1 MATRRSA
8 LLAILVS
15 GLMAQPSQAQSP
27 QSPEPPVF
35 PAQAE
40 VVRMDLVVRD
50 KAGRLVE
57 DLHPDEV
64 IVLEDGKPC
73 AVQSFRLVRAEEP
86 AAATGASAPAPARAA
101 SAPAPAPAASESL
114 ATVVALVFDQLGT
127 EAARNARAAALE
139 LTHRTFPKGSVFA
152 VFKIGQQFEVL
163 QPFTPDRSLLA
174 SAIEKATKGVDRA
187 QSPAALHPE
196 YDNAT
201 EEALAITRRAQQATG
216 MEKRFLEAEARMLRF
231 ADAAA
236 REGEG
241 QASLQPLIAIA
252 RGLALVQG
260 RKSLL
265 YFSEGL
271 AVPSSIE
278 ETFRAAVSAANR
290 ANVSVYAFDAR
301 GLRVR
306 APTVETKLALGVAQA
321 GAFDA
326 QQPSS
331 PSSGTV
337 RQDQPGGAPSGG
349 VDASELAQDA
359 LRMNRQAVLGDLAES
374 TGGFLVAETN
384 DLRPGIER
392 VVADLRA
399 YYDLGYAPPPGKA
412 DGKWRSIEVKVT
424 RPGVVVR
431 ARRGYLA
438 LPPGSPVVLPRELPL
453 AEALVAS
460 PMPRDLDL
468 RAAVLRFVGAGPE
481 TEALVWVEVPLAGVT
496 LAPGEATYAGRVSL
510 LGQVTDE
517 KGELVARLTHEA
529 VVEGPVAEVPKARGG
544 TTIVKRALRL
554 PPGRYS
560 LAIAGQDPAS
570 GRLGARRVGFEIPAA
585 ETPLRLGSVAI
596 VRADDAAEE
605 VPPSVDP
612 LRAGSLKAT
621 PLLGRAFPEGT
632 GAISLLL
639 SLYADPGAARP
650 EVDLEFRRDGQAVA
664 RAKPDLPAPDASGRI
679 TYIGS
684 LPTAGLAVGR
694 YEVWVRGHLGEA
706 EATEATAFTIEP
718 RAGVAAAT
726 AGVGPM
732 AAAAGPGS
740 IEDKKGVA
748 VPLATILER
757 AGRYVLEYE
766 STFSNLVAE
775 ETYRQ
780 WGPDPR
786 TNAGMI
792 ARTLRSDL
800 VFARLTGPL
809 PWGTFRDVYECDGQ
823 KVRDRESRLEKL
835 LFSKK
840 RSDFEQAQAILNESS
855 RFNLGRAHR
864 NVNTPTLGL
873 LFLRPD
879 NQKRLAFRRKGTRTI
894 AGFPTVEVAF
904 EEKASPSLVHD
915 RWTKDVP
922 ASGRFWID
930 ETRGAVLRTEI
941 EYDLETEKTKASVDS
956 WERGL
961 VSTEYRRDV
970 TIGSLVPDSM
980 TELYNLR
987 GIGRVEG
994 TARYGNYRRFEVA
1007 TGSAAALPITFGRDA
1022 VAASGGEEAAP
1033 GVSAGQTSA
1042 AGVPAAAPPTR
1053 PQDAW
1058 PEPPPAAKAVADLP
1072 MVDAPEAKGALGAL
1086 LQKAGD
1092 YVLRYQQSFRDVVAE
1107 ERYEQKSNVR
1117 EPLRPR
1123 LGSSMATRAQAGFAE
1138 NPRDALAADAQSR
1151 SRAQSRGPG
1160 EAAARVRSEV
1170 VFTML
1175 PGPVPFT
1182 LLRDVLEADERVLRA
1197 SGRLEPLFRSSP
1209 ASALR
1214 EAAGITV
1221 ESEKLILGPSVRTLS
1236 VPTVPLAYL
1245 QPDLRDSFAFK
1256 RRGPDEIRGE
1266 EVVELTFEE
1275 VGRPTLAQDGAGRD
1289 LPIRGSFWIR
1299 ERDGA
1304 VLRTRTVLAFGEA
1317 APDAPRGSLTAT
1329 TDYVDD
1335 AALGLL
1341 APREMAEVLEWRVS
1355 GLRLDQVGSV
1365 DGRARY
1371 SGFRRIGNGSVQ

>member
-1 MATRRSA
+1 MTTRLSAFLALPFIVLPSLPVRS
-8 LLAILVS
+8 
-15 GLMAQPSQAQSP
+15 QSV
-27 QSPEPPVF
+27 EPPVF
-35 PAQAE
+35 PAQAD

-57 DLHPDEV
+57 DLRPDEV

-86 AAATGASAPAPARAA
+86 VAAAPDAGGARRPAEVAATPAPG
-101 SAPAPAPAASESL
+101 ESL

-139 LTHRTFPKGSVFA
+139 LAHRTFPKGSVFA
-152 VFKIGQQFEVL
+152 VFKIGQDFRVL
-163 QPFTPDRSLLA
+163 QPFTPDRSLLPA
-174 SAIEKATKGVDRA
+174 AIERATSGGERA
-187 QSPAALHPE
+187 QSPAAFHPE

-201 EEALAITRRAQQATG
+201 EEALAITRKAQQASG

-231 ADAAA
+231 ADAVA

-271 AVPSSIE
+271 AVPPSIE

-306 APTVETKLALGVAQA
+306 APNAETKLALGVAQA
-321 GAFDA
+321 GAFGE

-331 PSSGTV
+331 PSGGSA
-337 RQDQPGGAPSGG
+337 RQDQPGVPAGG
-349 VDASELAQDA
+349 VDAAEAAADA

-384 DLRPGIER
+384 DLRPGLER

-399 YYDLGYAPPPGKA
+399 YYDVGYTPSSAKA
-412 DGKWRSIEVKVT
+412 DGKWRSIDVKVT

-453 AEALVAS
+453 AEALAAQAL
-460 PMPRDLDL
+460 PRDLDL
-468 RAAVLRFVGAGPE
+468 RAAVLRFAGAGPA

-496 LAPGEATYAGRVSL
+496 LAPGEATYTGRVSL

-517 KGELVARLTHEA
+517 QGELVARLTHEA
-529 VVEGPVAEVPKARGG
+529 VVEGSVAELSKAQQG
-544 TTIVKRALRL
+544 TTIVKRSLRL
-554 PPGRYS
+554 APGRYG

-570 GRLGARRVGFEIPAA
+570 GRLGARRLAFEIPTADGA
-585 ETPLRLGSVAI
+585 LRLGSAAV
-596 VRADDAAEE
+596 VRADDVAEATA
-605 VPPSVDP
+605 SSGDP
-612 LRAGSLKAT
+612 LRAGTLKAT

-632 GAISLLL
+632 GAVSLLL
-639 SLYADPGAARP
+639 SLYADPAAARP
-650 EVDLEFRRDGQAVA
+650 EVELEFRRDGQPVA
-664 RAKPDLPAPDASGRI
+664 HAKPDLPAPDADGRV
-679 TYIGS
+679 TFIGS
-684 LPTAGLAVGR
+684 LPTAGLAAGR
-694 YEVWVRGHLGEA
+694 YEVWVRGRLGDA

-718 RAGVAAAT
+718 RAGATTATTGAAT
-726 AGVGPM
+726 VTT
-732 AAAAGPGS
+732 AAGAGS

-766 STFSNLVAE
+766 RTFSNLVAE

-809 PWGTFRDVYECDGQ
+809 PWGTFRDVYEVDGQ
-823 KVRDRESRLEKL
+823 KVRDRERRLEKL
-835 LFSKK
+835 LFSTK
-840 RSDFEQAQAILNESS
+840 RSDYEQAQAILNESS
-855 RFNLGRAHR
+855 RFNLGRAYR

-879 NQKRLAFRRKGTRTI
+879 NQKRLAFRRKGTRTV

-904 EEKASPSLVHD
+904 EEKASPSLVRD

-941 EYDLETEKTKASVDS
+941 EYDLETEKTTHVVDS

-970 TIGSLVPDSM
+970 ASGSLVPDSM

-987 GIGRVEG
+987 GIGRVEA
-994 TARYGNYRRFEVA
+994 TARYGNYRRFDVA
-1007 TGSAAALPITFGRDA
+1007 VGSAAALPITFGRDA
-1022 VAASGGEEAAP
+1022 AAASGGGEPVPGAP
-1033 GVSAGQTSA
+1033 
-1042 AGVPAAAPPTR
+1042 AAPPSR
-1053 PQDAW
+1053 SQDAW
-1058 PEPPPAAKAVADLP
+1058 PEPPSAPKPVADLP
-1072 MVDAPEAKGALGAL
+1072 MVDAPEASGALGAL
-1086 LQKAGD
+1086 LKRAGD
-1092 YVLRYQQSFRDVVAE
+1092 YVLRYQQAFRDVVAE

-1123 LGSSMATRAQAGFAE
+1123 LEVPMAARAQAGFAA
-1138 NPRDALAADAQSR
+1138 NPLAALAADSR
-1151 SRAQSRGPG
+1151 EQG
-1160 EAAARVRSEV
+1160 ERRSGHDRLALGEGAAKVRSEV
-1170 VFTML
+1170 VFAML

-1182 LLRDVLEADERVLRA
+1182 LLRDVLEADGRVLRA
-1197 SGRLEPLFRSSP
+1197 SGRLEPLFRASP

-1221 ESEKLILGPSVRTLS
+1221 ESEKLILGPTVRTLS

-1256 RRGPDEIRGE
+1256 RRGPAEIRGE
-1266 EVVELTFEE
+1266 GVVELTFEE
-1275 VGRPTLAQDGAGRD
+1275 VGRPTLTHDGAGRD

-1304 VLRTRTVLAFGEA
+1304 VLRTRTVLAFAEA
-1317 APDAPRGSLTAT
+1317 APDAPTESLTAT
-1329 TDYVDD
+1329 TEYVDD
-1335 AALGLL
+1335 AGLGLL

-1355 GLRLDQVGSV
+1355 GLRLDQIGAV

-1371 SGFRRIGNGSVQ
+1371 TGFRRMAAGGTR